1 VVGATEILTS
11 AAGVGHRFAPS
22 AAEVGDA
29 NIQVMTQTRRLALVL
44 AALGAHTFAAAAQD
58 KPHLI
63 PKPREIS
70 AGAFVVVPRTVTI
83 STGTSADDRFTAADL
98 TTALRER
105 GLRVAANAPA
115 GSYRIQLLRAE
126 SPAATSALDAAG
138 LTLGAEQREEGYAVI
153 SGREQTVVV
162 AATAAGLFY
171 GAQTVKQLF
180 RSEGT
185 ETARVYA
192 ANIRDWPAMRWR
204 GMQDDLS
211 RGPLPTLEFQKKQ
224 IRTFAA
230 YKLNA
235 YSPYYE
241 HTFSYNSH
249 PIMAAPGGVMTQEE
263 SKELVAYAKQYHIE
277 VIPEQE
283 AFGHLH
289 HMLKYDLYGQLAET
303 PHGHVIAPGQPG
315 SLQVIKQWFAEL
327 DSIFPS
333 KFVHIGADETFELGL
348 GQTRERVQKDSLSAV
363 YIDFLKQIEATIR
376 KPDKK
381 YLFWGDI
388 AQNAPKL
395 VQTLPKNLVAVA
407 WNYWD
412 TRNFTR
418 MIKPFTDAGI
428 EVWVAPGVNN
438 WNRVYPNND
447 VGLRNIQG
455 FLREGQQLGATGM
468 LNTNWDDDGEGIFNQ
483 VWYGVLFGAAAS
495 WQKGEASIPEFAEAF
510 GAQFHGDYSGKISA
524 AQLKLSQAHAALNK
538 GGLGDG
544 ANTLYWVDPF
554 SAEGQFQAN
563 KIRSVSRDVRVL
575 AESALVLSAQ
585 ARRELSG
592 RNGGPTLRELD
603 ALDAMDMGARR
614 IDFIGMKFQFA
625 DEIVQHYKSALDS
638 VAKGANPTHD
648 LVEIGSHINSRT
660 QDLRDGYVLGREL
673 YEKSWKAE
681 NRPYWLGNVSN
692 RYDIGAQTWIKRLDQ
707 FIHARYQY
715 QRTKKL
721 PTFEELG
728 LPRVPTVTP

>member
-1 VVGATEILTS
+1 MVAVAQQAAT
-11 AAGVGHRFAPS
+11 
-22 AAEVGDA
+22 
-29 NIQVMTQTRRLALVL
+29 
-44 AALGAHTFAAAAQD
+44 AQGEN
-58 KPHLI
+58 PRLI
-63 PKPREIS
+63 PKPRELS
-70 AGAFVVVPRTVTI
+70 GGTFVAVPRTVVIYASNDAGDRHTA
-83 STGTSADDRFTAADL
+83 TDLATS
-98 TTALRER
+98 LRER
-105 GLRVAANAPA
+105 GLRASVASGTPA
-115 GSYRIQLLRAE
+115 GGTYRVMLTRAETQVGRQLLDGA
-126 SPAATSALDAAG
+126 D
-138 LTLGAEQREEGYAVI
+138 LTLGAEQHDEGYVII
-153 SGREQTVVV
+153 SGKEQTVVI
-162 AATAAGLFY
+162 AATDAGLFY
-171 GAQTVKQLF
+171 GAQTVKQMF
-180 RSEGT
+180 RGDGPE
-185 ETARVYA
+185 ARVFA
-192 ANIRDWPAMRWR
+192 ATIRDWPAMRWR

-230 YKLNA
+230 YKLNV

-241 HTFSYNSH
+241 HTFAYNSQ

-289 HMLKYDLYGQLAET
+289 HMLKYDIYGQLAET
-303 PHGHVIAPGQPG
+303 PHGHVLAPGQPG
-315 SLQVIKQWFAEL
+315 SIDIIKQWFNEL
-327 DSIFPS
+327 DSVFPS

-348 GQTRERVQKDSLSAV
+348 GQTRERVQKDSLGPV
-363 YIDFLKQIEATIR
+363 YIDFLKNIEAAIR
-376 KPDKK
+376 KPGKR

-388 AQNAPKL
+388 AGGSPQL
-395 VQTLPKNLVAVA
+395 VKTLPKTLVAVA

-428 EVWVAPGVNN
+428 ETWVAPGVNN

-447 VGLRNIQG
+447 VSLRNIQG

-495 WQKGEASIPEFAEAF
+495 WQKGETSIPEFADSF
-510 GAQFHGDYSGKISA
+510 GYQFHGDFTGKISA
-524 AQLKLSQAHAALNK
+524 AQVKLSQAHAALAK
-538 GGLGDG
+538 AGVGDG

-554 SAEGQFQAN
+554 SAEGQYQAN
-563 KIRSVSRDVRVL
+563 RIRSASKDVRVL
-575 AESALVLSAQ
+575 AESALVLTAQ
-585 ARRELSG
+585 ARRELNG
-592 RNGGPTLRELD
+592 RGGAAALRELD
-603 ALDAMDMGARR
+603 ALDAMEMGARR

-625 DEIVQHYKSALDS
+625 DEIVQHYKAALDS

-673 YEKSWKAE
+673 YERSWKAE

-721 PTFEELG
+721 PTMEELG
-728 LPRVPTVTP
+728 LPRLPTVTP